1 MSLDLDK
8 STWKRVTL
16 GEVARHITDRVDPET
31 SGLERFL
38 AGEHIP
44 SQDLHIRRWGI
55 IGEDPIG
62 PMFYKRFRPGHVL
75 YVSRRSYL
83 RKTAVPD
90 FPGITGEKT
99 FVLESKDEDIL
110 LQSLLPFILSAERFH
125 QYAIKNS
132 RGSVN
137 PYLNWKDLSKY
148 EFDLPTRDEQKRL
161 ANLLW
166 TVERHRDSLF
176 SLTSAEQDAASRLIT
191 HVRRHSARQKP
202 LDDVASVRN
211 GQPFPRSL
219 QGRPVGDIPFFK
231 VADLDGPGN
240 DRFLTIPG
248 NWIDEDDLKA
258 LNASPL
264 PAGTVVTARVGAAI
278 RLERRRALKIPALV
292 DDNHLV
298 IQPRSIDPDFL
309 LAVLSETRLAQN
321 GNSGVVPSLN
331 QKIVRSVHLPAI
343 SPEEER
349 AVGAKYRA
357 ILDARDDTATE
368 ATALSAL
375 RSALITEIFGG

>member
-1 MSLDLDK
+1 MSLDLNK
-8 STWKRVTL
+8 STWNRVTL
-16 GEVARHITDRVDPET
+16 GEVARHITDRVAPET

-44 SQDLHIRRWGI
+44 SQDLRIREWGI

-62 PMFYKRFRPGHVL
+62 PMFYKRFQPSHVL

-90 FPGITGEKT
+90 FSGITGEKT
-99 FVLESKDEDIL
+99 FVLESRDEDEL
-110 LQSLLPFILSAERFH
+110 LQSFLPFVLSAERFH

-137 PYLNWKDLSKY
+137 PYLNWKELSQY
-148 EFDLPTRDEQKRL
+148 EFILPSIDEQKRL

-176 SLTSAEQDAASRLIT
+176 NLMNAEQEVASRLIS
-191 HVRRHSARQKP
+191 HVRQYSAKQKV
-202 LDDVASVRN
+202 LADVASVRN
-211 GQPFPRSL
+211 GQPFPKNL

-231 VADLDGPGN
+231 IADLDGPGN

-248 NWIDEDDLKA
+248 NWIDEGDLRS
-258 LNASPL
+258 LNASLL

-278 RLERRRALKIPALV
+278 RLERRRALKNPALV

-298 IQPRSIDPDFL
+298 IQPTSIDPDFL
-309 LAVLSETRLAQN
+309 LAVLSETSLAQN

-331 QKIVRSVHLPAI
+331 QKIVRSVKLPDI
-343 SPEEER
+343 PPEEER
-349 AVGAKYRA
+349 IVGAKYRTV
-357 ILDARDDTATE
+357 LDARDDTVSE
-368 ATALSAL
+368 ANALSAL
-375 RSALITEIFGG
+375 RSSLISEIFGE